1 MFLGKTLNFHSAY
14 PQPEQTISE
23 ARRNAGEAWKG
34 NGKHPVQERKG
45 VNLHIPPQNEIFLDG
60 IFNQPCL
67 AIVVTES
74 SL

>member
-34 NGKHPVQERKG
+34 NGKHPVQGGGEAIKPSFCREKG
-45 VNLHIPPQNEIFLDG
+45 
-60 IFNQPCL
+60 
-67 AIVVTES
+67 
-74 SL
+74 